1 MSKTKTKR
9 MVASFL
15 LLCAMSGGAA
25 FADTSGQIFV
35 GPKTETTDY
44 TVGDMTGIT
53 GGQQG
58 AVSNYYSGKNVNL
71 NGTSQSYTGNQAVDA
86 GAGIYNGA
94 YNISQTV
101 NVNGNSTFV
110 TNTANRGGAIYNE
123 GTVKFN
129 GNTSFIGNKSTSA
142 VDSNNH
148 FFGGGAIVNFDGN
161 ISFKDG
167 ATVSF
172 KNNTAVGDGGAILNL
187 QTRLGGT
194 PVIDLSNV
202 NSIFSGNRVT
212 GGIGGAIYSGAGSI
226 NIGNATFSG
235 NTDKNG
241 ANDIYLDGNAALN
254 TSGTVSVGSGIAG
267 SKNATIVNSG
277 DLTLEAGSQNANYKG
292 SYTQTAGSTVVNGK
306 FFGGSNI
313 HQINGGELV
322 LAAANAIDGSKIAI
336 NNDANINVDADTTMN
351 ENISGNGNITLD
363 NNDVTLTL
371 LNDQSI
377 FNGTYSQSSGN
388 LVIGDGTVETKS
400 FSGNNNISG
409 GKVTVKNNATLSGT
423 NNISGENTVVT
434 LENGSTLAGT
444 NTISGGI
451 VNINTSNNASATNI
465 INGGS
470 VNIGS
475 GVTFYGDKT
484 TLSAGSIALN
494 NAVLDGLEK
503 MTGGTLTATGATFK
517 GTSNISDGS
526 VTIEGGS
533 SIAQGANLNITGGD
547 VNINQNLNLTNGNIT
562 GDNSS
567 ATITMNGN
575 SLGISGDQSGFDGN
589 FNMTAGTINIGQQ
602 GIGADV
608 DAANVTGGKFFGG
621 NSKLTN
627 TTVNIYDK
635 GQIVLESGKELN
647 LDKTTINIS
656 NNGLSDTV
664 DQYGVPTSNGKES
677 HIEGTVIGT
686 GTIKVIGEDTYLVVN
701 GDMSKYV
708 GDFIQNNGTTEV
720 TGGTFFGGNNDIMDG
735 NFIFRDGAKLS
746 SDIEITG
753 EDVKLTIG
761 NGDKGYTI
769 TDGNKVAVDGG
780 SFVLTNVR
788 MTETIFDNGT
798 TDAPIT
804 ISNSNLKLAEKA
816 GFAGT
821 AHYELGGEQG
831 KIAHITM
838 EDGSVAA
845 DGSTL
850 TINKG
855 SDLTIDADTMYKLG
869 HDGSGYTYTSGG
881 KFEMDLSGDGKI
893 YVDRKSNTTD
903 ADYSKILV
911 FTSDNSGFVG
921 NYLQSNRKTKF
932 EGGKFFNG
940 QNLITQNSSVDFGN
954 GAEILGQNQI
964 DAGSS
969 FNINDAIIGDAII
982 GETDTT
988 KIVLNGGDLN
998 IKDTAFVLNISI
1010 KNTVEGG
1017 NINNASTG
1025 NVTISAK
1032 QHGYTGSYNQTG
1044 SGTTT
1049 VKAGNSFFGGK
1060 NTISAGI
1067 VDVTA
1072 GDSVDNAVMLA
1083 GQNIIDG
1090 TGTIRIGD
1098 FTNTDNLKDNKITI
1112 NSDAATLELFSEEGN
1127 NKNTDVTFAIE
1138 GRGLVLHS
1146 GEGSLNLINAGENDL
1161 FENFEGTFK
1170 QENISLCA
1178 DEKLIT
1184 NVFGKFFKNS
1194 EIKNGTLNLKDGAEL
1209 VEASTTKIAAG
1220 ANLNIGTIADDTTVN
1235 PVKFDNNSK
1244 VTISGNIEGQGNVN
1258 ISQGTT
1264 TIKGT
1269 SDNSAFEGSYH
1280 QTGGTVVAEKDSIF
1294 FGGVE
1299 KNLIEHGKLLF
1310 KQDAKLA
1317 EGKDVELSG
1326 NQYLSAGDL
1335 KTPVLNLDGRD
1346 NAKFVDGNIL
1356 YIGDKTTEG
1365 FVFTNG
1371 ILENAIL
1378 HGVQNIVGNGV
1389 GDDDKDAVITLRTGS
1404 GLASDAEV
1412 SVSNGAELAFGTGS
1426 VAQKGSE
1433 IDVEK
1438 DGYLGLVSQNLDWHT
1453 IVTGDGSIAVMKD
1466 DRETGSP
1473 NINIYG
1479 DQSGFKGNFV
1489 QAAGRVTVKSGST
1502 FFGGIKN
1509 EITGFIDVDDNDP
1522 NKIIKETSGDLYLE
1536 KGSLLGSDITVTN
1549 FDKTANAGVS
1559 TPHGRVFVEDK
1570 IFTQDGVELVDI
1582 DELINQNNLYYNN
1595 ILKADGT
1602 VDVDSLKQI
1611 NINNGGLILSN
1622 GTIFET
1628 PNGTAVFERKENG
1641 IIDIGFSN
1649 YTGVNGDILL
1659 KRDTMLSYGDNAFI
1673 KDDSTLTM
1681 EDTAILNFINDN
1693 AVVNYNPTIV
1703 GGGSIYKEG
1712 LAATNIS
1719 SAIDMTGEVN
1729 VKEGTLNFTNKD
1741 KVIFKKGDDLRQT
1754 GNLTVGSNSA
1764 SANLSIIANQT
1775 QFDGNVIANAQDGTQ
1790 SGLYLLGKNTNI
1802 GGNLDVNN
1810 TITSIAGNT
1819 TIGGNWNI
1827 DGNSSLSLIGNYAN
1841 TIDVAGDLI
1850 LGENLKD
1857 GKLPVAFDYDPHSNK
1872 MDTIIV
1878 DSFINDKNSP
1888 LLITGINF
1896 VTSPA
1901 DRTFSLDADR
1911 LIQQRNPQDQPYYDP
1926 TAFYANTAMGRYYL
1940 TNGSAGGPNLTG
1952 SLVYLNPQQY
1962 RGQVAT
1968 IASWQNQLVVN
1979 NMLFDHM
1986 DVITRQLMDDQKT
1999 ANKYASAQPQFAPY
2013 QYDLKGGSLWYKAY
2027 GNFERLSMTR
2037 GLSVGNNAYG
2047 SLIGADFPL
2056 IKLKNGWNLV
2066 PTAYVGYNGA
2076 HQHFRGVSMYQNG
2089 AQLGLMGT
2097 AYKGNFITSLLAYGG
2112 GYANDMS
2119 MSGEFGSGSDNTGN
2133 WFAGVA
2139 SKTAYNI
2146 HLPADFIFQ
2155 PTLMA
2160 AYNAFGS
2167 QNWGSDFGV
2176 LSMSSGMLNGINV
2189 APGFNLIWQKKTFN
2203 IYATAQMV
2211 YNIMGGVDGRAGNI
2225 DLGYVRMRHSYFEYG
2240 LGVSKT
2246 FKDRFNGFIQF
2257 TIRNGGRTGIG
2268 FSGGLQIKVGK

>member
-15 LLCAMSGGAA
+15 LLCAMSGTSA
-25 FADTSGQIFV
+25 FADPLNWKPG
-35 GPKTETTDY
+35 DY
-44 TVGDMTGIT
+44 LT
-53 GGQQG
+53 
-58 AVSNYYSGKNVNL
+58 NYIDSKDEVVFD
-71 NGTSQSYTGNQAVDA
+71 T
-86 GAGIYNGA
+86 
-94 YNISQTV
+94 
-101 NVNGNSTFV
+101 
-110 TNTANRGGAIYNE
+110 RNE
-123 GTVKFN
+123 
-129 GNTSFIGNKSTSA
+129 
-142 VDSNNH
+142 
-148 FFGGGAIVNFDGN
+148 
-161 ISFKDG
+161 
-167 ATVSF
+167 
-172 KNNTAVGDGGAILNL
+172 
-187 QTRLGGT
+187 
-194 PVIDLSNV
+194 
-202 NSIFSGNRVT
+202 FSGLTGSTTSNIAIPYGNDTAISVIFKGEDKTFKFYNNVTPDSGAAMYLFGDKASVTIEGISEFVNNRAEK
-212 GGIGGAIYSGAGSI
+212 GYGPYNGGAIYSHLASI
-226 NIGNATFSG
+226 NFLKKAVFRGNI
-235 NTDKNG
+235 
-241 ANDIYLDGNAALN
+241 ANDGNGRGLGGAISSNGVTNFKGGVDFINNNSATLGGAVFVGKDGKLNIFGGEVLFRGN
-254 TSGTVSVGSGIAG
+254 TSGDKGGAIYSEGQISLDSNGGAITFDGNKANNQNNDVYLAAG
-267 SKNATIVNSG
+267 SLALQGSNAITFNGSILGEAATTITNEAANLVLNGDNSDYQG
-277 DLTLEAGSQNANYKG
+277 TF
-292 SYTQTAGSTVVNGK
+292 TQASGKTTVKGK

-336 NNDANINVDADTTMN
+336 NNDANINVDVDTIMN

-363 NNDVTLTL
+363 KNVTLTL

-423 NNISGENTVVT
+423 NNISGKNTVVT

-444 NTISGGI
+444 NTIFGGT
-451 VNINTSNNASATNI
+451 VNINTSNNDGATNI
-465 INGGS
+465 INGGN

-475 GVTFYGDKT
+475 GVTFSGDNTK
-484 TLSAGSIALN
+484 LSAGSIALN
-494 NAVLDGLEK
+494 NAVLDGLKE
-503 MTGGTLTATGATFK
+503 MTNGTLSATGATFK
-517 GTSNISDGS
+517 GTSNISGGS

-533 SIAQGANLNITGGD
+533 SIAQGANLNITGGN
-547 VNINQNLNLTNGNIT
+547 VEINQGITLADDNIT
-562 GDNSS
+562 G
-567 ATITMNGN
+567 NGGTLN
-575 SLGISGDQSGFDGN
+575 MIQGNTELNIQGDLSNFTGVFNKNGGI
-589 FNMTAGTINIGQQ
+589 INIGS
-602 GIGADV
+602 AD
-608 DAANVTGGKFFGG
+608 NQNGGTFFGG
-621 NSKLTN
+621 KSIISGAEVKIHDKGVIADGSTLDVSN
-627 TTVNIYDK
+627 TT
-635 GQIVLESGKELN
+635 IVVE
-647 LDKTTINIS
+647 
-656 NNGLSDTV
+656 NNGLSDKLGPNDVLQPNGNESVISGNITGGASSKISV
-664 DQYGVPTSNGKES
+664 DGES
-677 HIEGTVIGT
+677 
-686 GTIKVIGEDTYLVVN
+686 TYLVIE
-701 GDMSKYV
+701 GDESGYH
-708 GDFIQNNGTTEV
+708 GIFEQNNGTTEIKDDGV
-720 TGGTFFGGNNDIMDG
+720 FFAGSNTIYDG
-735 NFIFRDGAKLS
+735 NFIFRDGAQLVKNV
-746 SDIEITG
+746 IING
-753 EDVKLTIG
+753 EDVNLTIG
-761 NGDKGYTI
+761 DGSKKYVIEDGNMVYTDKENGIGFQLLEVNITGTLFEGGDLGNEKPLTAQIKLGDKG
-769 TDGNKVAVDGG
+769 
-780 SFVLTNVR
+780 
-788 MTETIFDNGT
+788 
-798 TDAPIT
+798 
-804 ISNSNLKLAEKA
+804 
-816 GFAGT
+816 GFASN
-821 AHYELGGEQG
+821 AHYQIGDVANDKHGTVIMQE
-831 KIAHITM
+831 
-838 EDGSVAA
+838 GSVAQ

-850 TINKG
+850 KVNNG
-855 SDLTIDADTMYKLG
+855 SKLSIEADKMKKDAVDDSK
-869 HDGSGYTYTSGG
+869 DG
-881 KFEMDLSGDGKI
+881 KFETNISGDG
-893 YVDRKSNTTD
+893 YVYLTNNNDKKN
-903 ADYSKILV
+903 ALV
-911 FTSDNSGFVG
+911 FTSDNS
-921 NYLQSNRKTKF
+921 KF
-932 EGGKFFNG
+932 KGLYEHETGSVRYEGKSENDIAKFFG
-940 QNLITQNSSVDFGN
+940 GTNLIKSGNVIFAAYSEVNGNNQVNKGASFELTDGSTINDNSS
-954 GAEILGQNQI
+954 
-964 DAGSS
+964 
-969 FNINDAIIGDAII
+969 
-982 GETDTT
+982 
-988 KIVLNGGDLN
+988 IVLNGGTLNITNVDKNIDLN
-998 IKDTAFVLNISI
+998 IGIGSTEQGGTINKT
-1010 KNTVEGG
+1010 KNG
-1017 NINNASTG
+1017 SL
-1025 NVTISAK
+1025 TISAN
-1032 QHGYTGSYNQTG
+1032 QHNYTGNYNQTG

-1049 VKAGNSFFGGK
+1049 VNAGNSFFGGK
-1060 NTISAGI
+1060 NTITNGV
-1067 VDVTA
+1067 VDLMTQTKQD
-1072 GDSVDNAVMLA
+1072 GDKTIGAALA
-1083 GQNIIDG
+1083 GENIISADG
-1090 TGTIRIGD
+1090 KILVGD
-1098 FTNTDNLKDNKITI
+1098 FTDTSLVKSVIVNNTDGDN
-1112 NSDAATLELFSEEGN
+1112 
-1127 NKNTDVTFAIE
+1127 
-1138 GRGLVLHS
+1138 GLVLYTKEENHKNLDVNFVISGNEKGKITHS
-1146 GEGSLNLINAGENDL
+1146 GGGALNLNNAGQSDL
-1161 FENFEGTFK
+1161 FKDFNGTFN
-1170 QENISLCA
+1170 QISTG
-1178 DEKLIT
+1178 IT
-1184 NVFGKFFKNS
+1184 NVFGKSFKRNN
-1194 EIKNGTLNLKDGAEL
+1194 IQNGTLNLKNGSEL
-1209 VEASTTKIAAG
+1209 VDGETVIGQDAI
-1220 ANLNIGTIADDTTVN
+1220 LNIGTIENDTTVN
-1235 PVKFDNNSK
+1235 PEKFDNNSK
-1244 VTISGNIEGQGNVN
+1244 VTISGSIEGNGAVN
-1258 ISQGTT
+1258 ISQGNVTLAS
-1264 TIKGT
+1264 T
-1269 SDNSAFEGSYH
+1269 SDNSGFTGNYK
-1280 QTGGTVVAEKDSIF
+1280 QTGGTVTAESGSTF
-1294 FGGVE
+1294 F
-1299 KNLIEHGKLLF
+1299 KAISNLIENGKLLF
-1310 KQDAKLA
+1310 KKGANLA
-1317 EGKDVELSG
+1317 TGKDVELSG
-1326 NQYLSAGDL
+1326 NQYLSSGDL
-1335 KTPVLNLDGRD
+1335 KTPVLDLDGRT
-1346 NAKFVDGNIL
+1346 NARFDGSNKL
-1356 YIGDKTTEG
+1356 VLEDEQESNEG

-1371 ILENAIL
+1371 VLENAIL

-1404 GLASDAEV
+1404 GLASGAEV

-1426 VAQKGSE
+1426 VAEKGSK

-1502 FFGGIKN
+1502 FFGGKNN

-1536 KGSLLGSDITVTN
+1536 KGSLLGSAITVTN

-1570 IFTQDGVELVDI
+1570 IFTQDGAELVDI

-1602 VDVDSLKQI
+1602 LDVDSLKQI

-1712 LAATNIS
+1712 LAATNVS

-1741 KVIFKKGDDLRQT
+1741 KVIFKKGDDLRLRQT
-1754 GNLTVGSNSA
+1754 GNLTVGSGSA
-1764 SANLSIIANQT
+1764 NANLSIIANQT
-1775 QFDGNVIANAQDGTQ
+1775 QFDGNVVANAQEGTQ

-1810 TITSIAGNT
+1810 TITSITGNT
-1819 TIGGNWNI
+1819 SIGGNWNI
-1827 DGNSSLSLIGNYAN
+1827 DGNSSLNLIGNYAN

-1857 GKLPVAFDYDPHSNK
+1857 GKLPVAFDYDPHRNM

-2112 GYANDMS
+2112 GYGNDMS

-2146 HLPADFIFQ
+2146 HLPKDFIFQ
-2155 PTLMA
+2155 PTIMA

-2246 FKDRFNGFIQF
+2246 FKDRFNGFLQF

-2268 FSGGLQIKVGK
+2268 FTGGLQIKVGK

>member
-15 LLCAMSGGAA
+15 LLCAMSGTSA
-25 FADTSGQIFV
+25 FADPLNWKPGDYLTNYIDSKDEVIFDTRNEFSGLTGSTTSNIAIPYSNDSAINVIFKGEDKTFKFYNNV
-35 GPKTETTDY
+35 TPDSGAAMYLFGDKASVTIEGISEFVNNRAEKGYGP
-44 TVGDMTGIT
+44 
-53 GGQQG
+53 
-58 AVSNYYSGKNVNL
+58 
-71 NGTSQSYTGNQAVDA
+71 
-86 GAGIYNGA
+86 YNGGA
-94 YNISQTV
+94 IYSHLASINFLKKAVFRENIA
-101 NVNGNSTFV
+101 NDGNGRG
-110 TNTANRGGAIYNE
+110 RGGAISSNGVTNFNGGVDFINNNSATLGGAVFVGKDGKLNIFGGE
-123 GTVKFN
+123 VLFN
-129 GNTSFIGNKSTSA
+129 GNTS
-142 VDSNNH
+142 
-148 FFGGGAIVNFDGN
+148 
-161 ISFKDG
+161 
-167 ATVSF
+167 
-172 KNNTAVGDGGAILNL
+172 GDK
-187 QTRLGGT
+187 
-194 PVIDLSNV
+194 
-202 NSIFSGNRVT
+202 
-212 GGIGGAIYSGAGSI
+212 GGAIYSEGQISLNSNGGAITFEGNKANNQNNDVYLAAGSLMLQ
-226 NIGNATFSG
+226 GSNAITFNGSILGEAATTITNEAANLVLNGDNSDYQGTFTQASG
-235 NTDKNG
+235 KT
-241 ANDIYLDGNAALN
+241 
-254 TSGTVSVGSGIAG
+254 TV
-267 SKNATIVNSG
+267 K
-277 DLTLEAGSQNANYKG
+277 
-292 SYTQTAGSTVVNGK
+292 GK

-336 NNDANINVDADTTMN
+336 NNDANINVDVDTTMN
-351 ENISGNGNITLD
+351 GNISGNGNITLD
-363 NNDVTLTL
+363 NKDVTLTL

-377 FNGTYSQSSGN
+377 FDGTYSQSSGN

-423 NNISGENTVVT
+423 NNV
-434 LENGSTLAGT
+434 
-444 NTISGGI
+444 SGGT
-451 VNINTSNNASATNI
+451 VEVQGGGLLNGAS
-465 INGGS
+465 
-470 VNIGS
+470 
-475 GVTFYGDKT
+475 T
-484 TLSAGSIALN
+484 TLSDAGKIVLTS
-494 NAVLDGLEK
+494 NAVLDGLKE
-503 MTGGTLTATGATFK
+503 MTNGTLSATGATFK
-517 GTSNISDGS
+517 GTSNISGGN
-526 VTIEGGS
+526 VTIAGGS
-533 SIAQGANLNITGGD
+533 SISQGASLNIAGGN
-547 VNINQNLNLTNGNIT
+547 VNINQDLNLTNGNIT
-562 GDNSS
+562 GNNSS
-567 ATITMNGN
+567 ATITMNGS

-589 FNMTAGTINIGQQ
+589 FNMTGGTINIGQ
-602 GIGADV
+602 AVDASV
-608 DAANVTGGKFFGG
+608 DAADVTGGKFFGG
-621 NSKLTN
+621 NSNLTD

-635 GQIVLESGKELN
+635 GQIVVEGGKELN
-647 LDKTTINIS
+647 LDNTTINIS
-656 NNGLSDTV
+656 NNGLSDNV
-664 DQYGVPTSNGKES
+664 DQYGVPISNGKES
-677 HIEGTVIGT
+677 TISGTVVGDIDSS
-686 GTIKVIGEDTYLVVN
+686 IIVDGEKTYLVVN
-701 GDMSKYV
+701 GDMSGYI

-720 TGGTFFGGNNDIMDG
+720 TGGTFFGGDNEIKNG
-735 NFIFRDGAKLS
+735 NFIFRDDAKLS
-746 SDIEITG
+746 SDVEIIG

-798 TDAPIT
+798 TDTPIT
-804 ISNSNLKLAEKA
+804 INNSNLKLAEKA
-816 GFAGT
+816 GFAGS
-821 AHYELGGEQG
+821 AHYELGAGQG
-831 KIAHITM
+831 KDAHITM

-855 SDLTIDADTMYKLG
+855 SDLTIDADTMYELG

-881 KFEMDLSGDGKI
+881 KFEMDLIGDGNI
-893 YVDRKSNTTD
+893 YVNRKSNTTD
-903 ADYSKILV
+903 ADYSETLV

-921 NYLQSNRKTKF
+921 QYLQSNRKTKF

-940 QNLITQNSSVDFGN
+940 QNLITQNSSVDFDN

-969 FNINDAIIGDAII
+969 FNINDAVI
-982 GETDTT
+982 GETDKTR
-988 KIVLNGGDLN
+988 IVLNGGDLN
-998 IKDTAFVLNISI
+998 INDTDFDLNIGI
-1010 KNTVEGG
+1010 KNTIEGG
-1017 NINNASTG
+1017 NINKKADGSL
-1025 NVTISAK
+1025 TISAN
-1032 QHGYTGSYNQTG
+1032 QHNYTGNYNQTG

-1049 VKAGNSFFGGK
+1049 VNAGNSFFGGK

-1138 GRGLVLHS
+1138 GQGLVLHS

-1170 QENISLCA
+1170 QENISLGA

-1235 PVKFDNNSK
+1235 PEKFDNNSK
-1244 VTISGNIEGQGNVN
+1244 VTISGSIEGNGAVN
-1258 ISQGTT
+1258 ISQGNVTLAS
-1264 TIKGT
+1264 T
-1269 SDNSAFEGSYH
+1269 SDNSGFTGKYH
-1280 QTGGTVVAEKDSIF
+1280 QTGGTVIAENGSKF
-1294 FGGVE
+1294 FGGGVISS
-1299 KNLIEHGKLLF
+1299 LIEHGKLLF
-1310 KQDAKLA
+1310 KQGAKLA

-1326 NQYLSAGDL
+1326 NQYLSSGDL
-1335 KTPVLNLDGRD
+1335 KTPVLNLDGRT
-1346 NAKFVDGNIL
+1346 NARFDGSNKL
-1356 YIGDKTTEG
+1356 VLDDERESNEG

-1378 HGVQNIVGNGV
+1378 HGVQDIVGNGNGV
-1389 GDDDKDAVITLRTGS
+1389 DDKDAVITLRTGS
-1404 GLASDAEV
+1404 GLASDAVV
-1412 SVSNGAELAFGTGS
+1412 SVSNGAELVFGTGS
-1426 VAQKGSE
+1426 VAEKGSE
-1433 IDVEK
+1433 IDVKE

-1479 DQSGFKGNFV
+1479 DQSGFKGDFV
-1489 QAAGRVTVKSGST
+1489 QAAGRVTVKSGAT
-1502 FFGGIKN
+1502 LFGGTN
-1509 EITGFIDVDDNDP
+1509 DITGFIDVDDNDP

-1649 YTGVNGDILL
+1649 NTGVNGDILL

-1764 SANLSIIANQT
+1764 NANLSIVAKET
-1775 QFDGNVIANAQDGTQ
+1775 QFDGNVVANAQEGTQ

-1810 TITSIAGNT
+1810 TITSITGNT
-1819 TIGGNWNI
+1819 SIGGNWNI
-1827 DGNSSLSLIGNYAN
+1827 DGNSSLNLIGNYAN

-1857 GKLPVAFDYDPHSNK
+1857 GKLPIAFDYDPHRNK

-2155 PTLMA
+2155 PTIMA

-2246 FKDRFNGFIQF
+2246 FKDRFNGFLQF

-2268 FSGGLQIKVGK
+2268 FSGGLQIKVCK